1 MVENSRN
8 RPAGRRAAADE
19 SARGALLAAARK
31 LFLRRE
37 FRAVSVREIARAAAV
52 NSAMVNYYF
61 GGKQGLYEAMIDEL
75 LSALQ
80 ASLDEI
86 DAPDQLTVA
95 EFSARYSRLLA
106 DNPWWPNF
114 IVREVL
120 FGDGPIREKVIERFA
135 SVFAPSLL
143 RSLQREIDS
152 GHYRADL
159 DPRLTLLSLMGM
171 TVFPF
176 LARPLLEQVL
186 GLILDRD
193 AADAL
198 AAHNTRLFLHGALS
212 GAGESEA

>member
-1 MVENSRN
+1 MTSRVRN
-8 RPAGRRAAADE
+8 RTLGRRAAADD
-19 SARGALLAAARK
+19 SAREALLAAARQ

-37 FRAVSVREIARAAAV
+37 FRAVSVREIAVTAGV
-52 NSAMVNYYF
+52 NSAMVSYYF
-61 GGKQGLYEAMIDEL
+61 GGKQGLYEAMVDEL

-80 ASLDEI
+80 ASLDEL
-86 DAPDQLTVA
+86 DAPEQLTVA

-120 FGDGPIREKVIERFA
+120 FGEGPIREQVIDRFA
-135 SVFAPSLL
+135 SAFAPSLL
-143 RSLQREIDS
+143 RSLQREIAG

-159 DPRLTLLSLMGM
+159 NPRLTLLSLMGM

-186 GLILDRD
+186 GLTLDGE
-193 AADAL
+193 AAEVL

-212 GAGESEA
+212 GAGETET